1 MWHRQRGA
9 EMEKSH
15 NHITVYID
23 TDGLVTVRMPK
34 GVMPNREAIRS
45 VMAAINAERRYHHD
59 PDEMGLHC
67 RDRAAGDRIAG
78 SPIPV
83 P

>member
-1 MWHRQRGA
+1 
-9 EMEKSH
+9 MESR

-23 TDGLVTVRMPK
+23 TDGLVTIRMPK
-34 GVMPNREAIRS
+34 GVMPDQKAIRS
-45 VMAAINAERRYHHD
+45 VMAAINAERRYHYE
-59 PDEMGLHC
+59 PYQVGANR

-78 SPIPV
+78 SVITV